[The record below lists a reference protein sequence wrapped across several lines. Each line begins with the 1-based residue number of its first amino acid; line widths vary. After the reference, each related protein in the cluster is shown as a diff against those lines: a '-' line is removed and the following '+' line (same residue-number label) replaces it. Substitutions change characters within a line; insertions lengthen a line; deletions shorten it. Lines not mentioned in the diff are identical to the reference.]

1 MHEVIEEVIAG
12 LCEFVVEV
20 TVDVV
25 TNIFSDANTEEDK
38 EIL

>member
-20 TVDVV
+20 TADVV